1 MYSKQRIKLCCT
13 TDQPQRTSGAAEIQN
28 TSSRK
33 ECDGQPASITD
44 KTRLKYPCSSRS
56 GQSTPL
62 SSVLQNTSR
71 AENGVLAVEQGRAQ
85 SRGAAPADRR
95 RRAEVQHQ
103 QTGGA
108 KRGGHRRRADGRPQ
122 QAAGNEAQ
130 TGSNDGVH
138 DGRTGEQPRQR
149 LAKRIRDGRR
159 SGMAQRGACRSAT
172 GRGQQ
177 GTATGCEQAD
187 PRRRTGG
194 RDGRQMGA
202 ADGGGRPRWAA
213 AGSSGRWPARKKKS
227 PIEPALILCYNTFR
241 KNEQ

>member
-1 MYSKQRIKLCCT
+1 MKLCCT

-71 AENGVLAVEQGRAQ
+71 AENGVLAVERGRAQ

-95 RRAEVQHQ
+95 RRAEVRE
-103 QTGGA
+103 TGRVERRRQV
-108 KRGGHRRRADGRPQ
+108 RGVHKRRADGQLQ

-138 DGRTGEQPRQR
+138 DGRMGEQPRQR
-149 LAKRIRDGRR
+149 PAKRIRDGRR
-159 SGMAQRGACRSAT
+159 SGMAQHGACRSAT

-202 ADGGGRPRWAA
+202 ADGGGRPRRAA

-227 PIEPALILCYNTFR
+227 PIEPALIPCYLR
-241 KNEQ
+241 

>member
-1 MYSKQRIKLCCT
+1 MRWATCFNHGQNK
-13 TDQPQRTSGAAEIQN
+13 AEI
-28 TSSRK
+28 
-33 ECDGQPASITD
+33 
-44 KTRLKYPCSSRS
+44 
-56 GQSTPL
+56 PL
-62 SSVLQNTSR
+62 QQQIR
-71 AENGVLAVEQGRAQ
+71 AEHPPLFRSAEHQQSREPPVLAVEQGRAQ

-95 RRAEVQHQ
+95 RRAEVRE
-103 QTGGA
+103 TGRVERRRQV
-108 KRGGHRRRADGRPQ
+108 RGGHKRRADGQLQ

-149 LAKRIRDGRR
+149 PAKRIRDGRR

-177 GTATGCEQAD
+177 GTTTGCEQAD
-187 PRRRTGG
+187 PRRQTGG

-202 ADGGGRPRWAA
+202 ADGGGRPRRAA
-213 AGSSGRWPARKKKS
+213 AGSSGRWPARKKS